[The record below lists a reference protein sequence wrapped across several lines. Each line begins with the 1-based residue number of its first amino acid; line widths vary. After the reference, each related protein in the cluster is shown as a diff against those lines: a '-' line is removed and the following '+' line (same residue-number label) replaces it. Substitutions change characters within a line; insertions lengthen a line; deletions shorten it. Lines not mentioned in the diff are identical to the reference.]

1 MHGKATTSRKRHERE
16 KTTKKTPQYKIFHL
30 NSLLRLLNYKM
41 VSGLQRQRSGI
52 ASQQPVFSVKETML
66 GKAEAVNIN
75 NNNNN
80 NKYSNSKNV
89 NLCTKYYP

>member
-1 MHGKATTSRKRHERE
+1 MEKQPQAEKDTRGRGK
-16 KTTKKTPQYKIFHL
+16 KKTPQYKIFHL

-52 ASQQPVFSVKETML
+52 SSQQPVFSVKETML

-75 NNNNN
+75 NNNN
-80 NKYSNSKNV
+80 KYSNSKNV